1 MNIRPVRRDAIRSL
15 IFLAFATFAFAASG
29 VAQEAADE
37 EAAVRAALQHYL
49 LGHATGD
56 GAHHE
61 MVFYPQAKLFWMRD
75 DSLNTRTS
83 ADYIAGASGSPA
95 ADEDQRRREIT
106 MVDVTGDAA
115 VAKIELDYP
124 DALITDYMSLLKVDG
139 EWKIVNKIFT
149 VAPK

>member
-1 MNIRPVRRDAIRSL
+1 MTASIRNAVAAAILLLATTSPGLAQDAP
-15 IFLAFATFAFAASG
+15 
-29 VAQEAADE
+29 DE
-37 EAAVRAALQHYL
+37 EAAVRAALEHYL

-56 GAHHE
+56 GAHYE
-61 MVFYPQAKLFWMRD
+61 MVFHPQSKLFWMRD
-75 DSLNTRTS
+75 DTLNTRTS

-115 VAKIELDYP
+115 VARIVLDYP
-124 DALITDYMSLLKVDG
+124 TVVLTDYMSLLKIDG

-149 VAPK
+149 AQPKP

>member
-1 MNIRPVRRDAIRSL
+1 MTASIRNAVAAAILLLATTSPGLAQDAP
-15 IFLAFATFAFAASG
+15 
-29 VAQEAADE
+29 DE
-37 EAAVRAALQHYL
+37 EAAVRAALEHYL

-56 GAHHE
+56 GAHFE
-61 MVFYPQAKLFWMRD
+61 MVFHPQSKLFWMRD
-75 DSLNTRTS
+75 DTLNTRTS

-115 VAKIELDYP
+115 VARIVLDYP
-124 DALITDYMSLLKVDG
+124 TVVLTDYMSLLKIDG

-149 VAPK
+149 AEPKP